1 MAVHIS
7 RKFVRVQK
15 SKRNKTRDS
24 ITAVDFPEASQL
36 VFLRKKQD
44 NFISKLVS
52 EELARYLQVRLTYRM
67 GAAEG

>member
-15 SKRNKTRDS
+15 SKLNKTRDS

-36 VFLRKKQD
+36 VFERKKQD

-67 GAAEG
+67 EAVGD